1 VGGQDPRRTI
11 NLPHSQASGIPTNTL
26 IPYRPIAGSIVSG
39 GVQTLAA
46 LLAASMCSSANWSLS
61 QVARLDML
69 GPNRQEIDCL
79 SPYSD
84 AINKPVSLADGL
96 PSMIIAL

>member
-1 VGGQDPRRTI
+1 
-11 NLPHSQASGIPTNTL
+11 
-26 IPYRPIAGSIVSG
+26 
-39 GVQTLAA
+39 
-46 LLAASMCSSANWSLS
+46 MCSSANWSLS